1 MSFIAWLKKHV
12 CEDDAWIT
20 VHPNAS
26 GPGSHVLLDDEG
38 YIKGGMGGKF
48 TGQRIDLM
56 PRKPKAPPSGEVKL
70 PSRRY
75 SLTPPSKMT
84 ASEKTATEWGHIAA
98 EAMALSAQ
106 RLKNSTENETKYNN
120 WVDEAN
126 ELMGARTLPR
136 PKTFTAENVPET
148 FADRFKGVDTLNA
161 LNSPQVQEAAASKA
175 MFDLA
180 QETGNADLLKQPP
193 EQMKQ
198 SFTAIREKL
207 AEEKAKFEEKAAA
220 YLPEI
225 NKREES
231 LYQKMESAKTG
242 KQEIGIEI
250 TRLQD
255 AERRIDMERELF
267 KRGEQMLNELEEKY
281 TGGTESK
288 AQASRAGYS
297 SEVREAAKKFDEVT
311 DPRKMWDTYEAAVSA
326 VEPNAASEKE
336 FKRAKHDLYVEMQN
350 ADKMLRARLSSEV
363 KAKHL
368 DIPPGQKRLFDP
380 VFIERETEKAYG
392 VRNDVYYQA
401 KERLDAGESERDLLP
416 YERTAIRERKSLN
429 WYPKSRTTAAEG
441 HIIGAEKWLTE
452 RNGNM
457 AEDCYC
463 LDAAPSHRRFDE
475 NGFMHVDSCHV
486 TKEQVVKYYGREIPG
501 WRELGLDPERL
512 YNVYRPGDEIEKAAA
527 TFDGLPLQLQHHID
541 SADEPQTEFRVGS
554 ISRPVWRAP
563 YLDCDLHITNGAAI
577 SAVEHGDFKEI
588 SAAYL
593 YEPVIESGEFDG
605 TPYEIV
611 MRNLRGN
618 HVALV
623 PKGRAGADVV
633 VADEA
638 PDAPPLRSFA
648 AWMRKNPLS
657 LKDAPSPEWE
667 ATRNALDK
675 N

>member
-20 VHPNAS
+20 VHPNA
-26 GPGSHVLLDDEG
+26 GGKGSPVLLDDEG

-48 TGQRIDLM
+48 NGQRIDLM
-56 PRKPKAPPSGEVKL
+56 PRKSGYGLPVSENDPLNKSTPGFLRTSRYTLKAP
-70 PSRRY
+70 
-75 SLTPPSKMT
+75 TPRDTYQEHLDAKHQRAVERAEKAEQEANAKWQAWHNMTKDVPLGQPIISKQMARFAKK
-84 ASEKTATEWGHIAA
+84 ASERADN
-98 EAMALSAQ
+98 AMAATQ
-106 RLKNSTENETKYNN
+106 R
-120 WVDEAN
+120 AN
-126 ELMGARTLPR
+126 ELWRKAETTGTSTAVSVLDNLATQKLTSKLEGLERRREEIKAVNKALKNVTDPKVALKTLDDMGVSRETRSDFIGQWQAFGTRNGFTSASYVLSNLGAEIR
-136 PKTFTAENVPET
+136 RVKGRIENIEKTKSMPSRERSFTSKTAGTFSYSEDPET
-148 FADRFKGVDTLNA
+148 MRSSFTFEGKPPAEVRQTLKSNGYRW
-161 LNSPQVQEAAASKA
+161 SPSTGTWTRQ
-175 MFDLA
+175 L
-180 QETGNADLLKQPP
+180 TGNA
-193 EQMKQ
+193 
-198 SFTAIREKL
+198 RH
-207 AEEKAKFEEKAAA
+207 
-220 YLPEI
+220 
-225 NKREES
+225 
-231 LYQKMESAKTG
+231 SAKRIV
-242 KQEIGIEI
+242 QELGA
-250 TRLQD
+250 T
-255 AERRIDMERELF
+255 
-267 KRGEQMLNELEEKY
+267 
-281 TGGTESK
+281 T
-288 AQASRAGYS
+288 
-297 SEVREAAKKFDEVT
+297 EVT
-311 DPRKMWDTYEAAVSA
+311 QSIDSDFAQDSTPRSMT
-326 VEPNAASEKE
+326 
-336 FKRAKHDLYVEMQN
+336 F
-350 ADKMLRARLSSEV
+350 
-363 KAKHL
+363 
-368 DIPPGQKRLFDP
+368 
-380 VFIERETEKAYG
+380 
-392 VRNDVYYQA
+392 
-401 KERLDAGESERDLLP
+401 
-416 YERTAIRERKSLN
+416 
-429 WYPKSRTTAAEG
+429 
-441 HIIGAEKWLTE
+441 
-452 RNGNM
+452 
-457 AEDCYC
+457 
-463 LDAAPSHRRFDE
+463 DAAPSQRRVDE

-593 YEPVIESGEFDG
+593 YEPVVESGEFEG

-667 ATRNALDK
+667 ATRNALD
-675 N
+675 NN